1 MNKTIVTLMT
11 FIQPGHPL
19 MIIGGEP
26 GCGKLN
32 DTMQAIKEQK
42 KTAYNI
48 FLSMMEQDSF
58 GLEIC
63 RKEMKSLYSNIVLVI
78 NEIEYMEPQTVSF
91 VLEQMIHPER
101 AVVLMSN
108 RLDGC
113 DKYGNLLSMPILN
126 RCQIIKYK
134 GINQWLPL

>member
-1 MNKTIVTLMT
+1 MIV
-11 FIQPGHPL
+11 
-19 MIIGGEP
+19 GGP
-26 GCGKLN
+26 GCGKHN

-48 FLSMMEQDSF
+48 FLSDLTQDPF
-58 GLEIC
+58 YWEIC
-63 RKEMKSLYSNIVLVI
+63 RKEMKLLYSNTVLVI

-91 VLEQMIHPER
+91 VLEQMKHPER
-101 AVVLMSN
+101 AVVLISN
-108 RLDGC
+108 RSDGC

-134 GINQWLPL
+134 GINQWLLL